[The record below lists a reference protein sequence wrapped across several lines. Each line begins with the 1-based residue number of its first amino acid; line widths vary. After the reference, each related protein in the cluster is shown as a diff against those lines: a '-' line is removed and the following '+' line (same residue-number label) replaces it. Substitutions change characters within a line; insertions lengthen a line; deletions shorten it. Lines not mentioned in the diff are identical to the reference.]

1 MSMKICTFNVRGLG
15 NYMKRKQVFNWLN
28 LQKYDICLLQE
39 THLNTKQYLKWT
51 SDWDGRAYFSGNTN
65 NSAGVCF

>member
-1 MSMKICTFNVRGLG
+1 MKMCTFNVRGLG
-15 NYMKRKQVFNWLN
+15 NYMKRKQLFNWLN

-51 SDWDGRAYFSGNTN
+51 ADWD
-65 NSAGVCF
+65 